1 MKNKWLSFFSG
12 KVQMEVKGKG
22 IERLLNEC
30 TRNGIAIFA
39 VKKKQDCVLLMIQL
53 QDVHA
58 FRRVIRKHECKASFT
73 KRKGL
78 PFLLL
83 KSKLNLGFTVGFV
96 MFFVILFLLS
106 NMIWDIDIK
115 GPSPKQSIRW

>member
-1 MKNKWLSFFSG
+1 MHEK
-12 KVQMEVKGKG
+12 
-22 IERLLNEC
+22 
-30 TRNGIAIFA
+30 RNRHLCGE
-39 VKKKQDCVLLMIQL
+39 KKQDCVLLMIQL

-83 KSKLNLGFTVGFV
+83 KSKLNLGFTAGFV
-96 MFFVILFLLS
+96 IFFVILFLLS
-106 NMIWDIDIK
+106 NMIWEIDIK
-115 GPSPKQSIRW
+115 GSKARDRASDGKAS